1 MRKREVGRGTLPRW
15 REQNAPVPLSKRVD
29 WQPRLIHGHRAIGG
43 VRAVT
48 AASVGGGGGSGV
60 SAITTTTM
68 LMMMMMMMLMMM
80 MTHTRTHKRHTG
92 VFACAEECHLSFGSS
107 YTRKGSKLTSMH
119 VLLCRERDLPH
130 QCFRC
135 RLAPLDAWGHG
146 CCLQRWTMLWHIVAG
161 GAQQQVSE

>member
-68 LMMMMMMMLMMM
+68 LMMMMMMMLMMVVVVVVVVVSGSVC
-80 MTHTRTHKRHTG
+80 RIGASIVR
-92 VFACAEECHLSFGSS
+92 CAVGCIAAAAAAVTVTVVVVAVVVVVVTVGMGN
-107 YTRKGSKLTSMH
+107 TCTA
-119 VLLCRERDLPH
+119 P
-130 QCFRC
+130 RC
-135 RLAPLDAWGHG
+135 RRRLAMMG
-146 CCLQRWTMLWHIVAG
+146 
-161 GAQQQVSE
+161 